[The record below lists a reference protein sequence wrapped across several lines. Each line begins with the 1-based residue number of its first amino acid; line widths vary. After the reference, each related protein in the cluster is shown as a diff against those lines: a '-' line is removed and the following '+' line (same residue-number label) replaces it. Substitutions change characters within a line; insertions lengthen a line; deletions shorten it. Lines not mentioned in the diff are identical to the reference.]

1 MQGLGE
7 GELFLTA
14 LFHPHP
20 TLSLRERALK
30 SFMPRWLKNWKKH
43 GI

>member
-1 MQGLGE
+1 M
-7 GELFLTA
+7 A

-30 SFMPRWLKNWKKH
+30 SLSVSMVEKMDKLD